1 MDARRRQYETMENAL
16 ANVNSRMVE
25 AKSKSETIVNKVMQL
40 EAALENDKQK
50 WRSLAKAK

>member
-1 MDARRRQYETMENAL
+1 L